1 MDTNSTL
8 ILNHR
13 QLAYK
18 IKRLAWQIYENNMDE
33 PVLWI
38 AGIDARGMY
47 IANRIAHELS
57 GIGGQDLKILSIKI
71 NRQTFEA
78 DYTSEHDLGGLRDA
92 TVILVDDVLNSGKT
106 IISAMLPLV
115 AKQVKK
121 IQVVVLASRSHRKF
135 PVKADYVGISMATT
149 LQEHLSFDN
158 SDEQNLK
165 LFLN

>member
-33 PVLWI
+33 ATLWI

-47 IANRIAHELS
+47 IAGRIADELS
-57 GIGGQDLKILSIKI
+57 VIGGQELKILSIQI

-78 DYTSEHDLGGLRDA
+78 DYTSQHHLDGLKDE

-106 IISAMLPLV
+106 IVSAMMPLV
-115 AKQVKK
+115 SRQAKK